1 MAGLIG
7 EDGYFILPQDIFWQ
21 PYIHFQFFVLEF
33 MDTMLEE
40 PIICEILASYV
51 AEAFYFPPH
60 IFETSFHGNGW
71 ICLVPQLQDGQN
83 LVAVRVPK

>member
-1 MAGLIG
+1 
-7 EDGYFILPQDIFWQ
+7 
-21 PYIHFQFFVLEF
+21 